1 MVVDGSIY
9 SAYLVA
15 VLWKETNYCSGYPD
29 FPQGVKCGNW
39 LTSIEW
45 CKLLGVLVSIGLC
58 VLGSVLKVLFNLLD
72 CWVSI
77 VDPSWYGG
85 MYLAVVQHLRG

>member
-15 VLWKETNYCSGYPD
+15 VLWKDTNYCSRYPD
-29 FPQGVKCGNW
+29 FPQGVKCSNW

-45 CKLLGVLVSIGLC
+45 CKWLGALVSIGLGM
-58 VLGSVLKVLFNLLD
+58 LSSVLNVLLNL
-72 CWVSI
+72 
-77 VDPSWYGG
+77 
-85 MYLAVVQHLRG
+85 